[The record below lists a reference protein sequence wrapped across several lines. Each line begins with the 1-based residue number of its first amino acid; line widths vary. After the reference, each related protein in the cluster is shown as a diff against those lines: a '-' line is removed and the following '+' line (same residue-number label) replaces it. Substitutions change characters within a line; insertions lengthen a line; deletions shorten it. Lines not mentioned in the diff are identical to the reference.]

1 MQIIAD
7 ARKPD
12 RTFPNLV
19 LTIGSFD
26 GIHLGHHKIVDELMA
41 CARAT
46 GGTAGLMT
54 LQPHP
59 RQFFSPESAPNILTP
74 LRKKEQIL
82 NDLGLDVLYILP
94 FTAQVAALTAQQFV
108 EQILVESCQ
117 TKTVVVGH
125 DFAFGKGAQGNYDFL
140 CEIAPSYGFDVHQVP
155 ALILQGERVGSTAIR
170 ERIIQGELEN
180 IEALL
185 GRRYSILGEVVR
197 GRGIGGSRLG
207 YPTANVKPHNCA
219 VPAHGVYVGEVLLD
233 GVAHRAAVNIGIAP
247 TILQEDVTI
256 EAFILDF
263 EENIVGRE
271 IEVVF
276 HKRLR
281 PEKKFNSLE
290 ELVHAIAVDVDDV
303 RKYFAVHPRAV

>member
-1 MQIIAD
+1 MHIIAD

-12 RTFPNLV
+12 AVFPNLA

-26 GIHLGHHKIVDELMA
+26 GIHLGHQKIVRELVSF
-41 CARAT
+41 ARAT

-59 RQFFSPESAPNILTP
+59 RQYFSPESAPNILTP
-74 LRKKEQIL
+74 MRKKEQL
-82 NDLGLDVLYILP
+82 LRELGLDVLYILP

-108 EQILVESCQ
+108 EQILIENCSV
-117 TKTVVVGH
+117 KTLVVGH
-125 DFAFGKGAQGNYDFL
+125 DFAFGKGAQGNYEYL
-140 CEIAPSYGFDVHQVP
+140 CEVAPCYGFEVHQVP

-170 ERIIQGELEN
+170 ERIIQGEVEN
-180 IEALL
+180 IEFLL
-185 GRRYSILGEVVR
+185 GRKYSILGEVVR
-197 GRGIGGSRLG
+197 GRGIGGSKLG

-219 VPAHGVYVGEVLLD
+219 VPAHGVYVGEVVLE
-233 GVAHRAAVNIGIAP
+233 GTVYQAAINIGIAP

-263 EENIVGRE
+263 DENIVGRD

-281 PEKKFNSLE
+281 PEKKFSTLD
-290 ELVHAIAVDVDDV
+290 ELIHAIAVDVADV
-303 RKYFAVHPRAV
+303 RQYFAAHGYTR